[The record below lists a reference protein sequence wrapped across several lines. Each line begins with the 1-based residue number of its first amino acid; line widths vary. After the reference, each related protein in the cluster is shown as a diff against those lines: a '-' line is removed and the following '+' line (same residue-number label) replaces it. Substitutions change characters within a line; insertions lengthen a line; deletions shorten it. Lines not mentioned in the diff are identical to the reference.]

1 MESEDLLIR
10 LITED
15 PINCIKIVIVFVV
28 LIISWKLIDPIYDK
42 VDYLLSRERKRD
54 IALSRGREHV
64 IDAKLVKY
72 SHHYSRSGNHGG
84 YDTHAT
90 YEYVI
95 DGQTKVYKALF
106 LRCGIPPE
114 ILKLY
119 WIDNLN
125 KPFAVDDYHYETIH
139 RGIPR
144 FIFTFL
150 PMIIAG
156 AVALILKVHI

>member
-1 MESEDLLIR
+1 MESKELLIK
-10 LITED
+10 LITDD
-15 PINCIKIVIVFVV
+15 PINCIKIVIVLGVFVV
-28 LIISWKLIDPIYDK
+28 SWKLIDPIYDK
-42 VDYLLSRERKRD
+42 VDYFLSRKRKRD

-72 SHHYSRSGNHGG
+72 SHHYRPNGNHGG
-84 YDTHAT
+84 YATHVT

-95 DGQTKVYKALF
+95 DGQTKVHKALF

-119 WIDNLN
+119 WIDNPN
-125 KPFAVDDYHYETIH
+125 KVFAVDDYHYETIH
-139 RGIPR
+139 RGIPK
-144 FIFTFL
+144 FFFTFL